1 MKCNHIK
8 NLTKNIMQLKFIIY
22 IKYLSF
28 FYQKI
33 YILIYFENFEYFNK
47 IYYILYIFLF
57 KHFVSVLH
65 LKYEKSV
72 PPIHSRKLHEFNS
85 EQTNGIVTSWKFY
98 TVAHIRCM
106 KSDQLFCR
114 VILLPRLLVI
124 RRCVYL
130 YDYVTGV
137 QKFSC

>member
-22 IKYLSF
+22 IKYSIFLSE
-28 FYQKI
+28 
-33 YILIYFENFEYFNK
+33 IYFKTFEYLKQN
-47 IYYILYIFLF
+47 ILHFYIFPL
-57 KHFVSVLH
+57 KHFVSMVH

-72 PPIHSRKLHEFNS
+72 PPIHSRKLHEFNP

-98 TVAHIRCM
+98 TAAHIRCM

-124 RRCVYL
+124 KSMCTYTITLAGVY
-130 YDYVTGV
+130 
-137 QKFSC
+137 KFSC